1 MALQWTQALSVGVDE
16 IDDQHRELFRR
27 AARLLDGIKRGEPE
41 EIGALVDFL
50 HEYAVTHFGAEEAFM
65 REEAF
70 PGYVRHKA
78 EHDRFISDLLAL
90 AEKTDGRDAAS
101 VEKLVGLLRKESREI
116 LATLRGL
123 EDEVAE
129 LQGKGEKLKKGDLSV
144 EELEKKLRKHVKN
157 WKKRQE
163 KLEGGGDAVIPP
175 AAESRRQGAHA

>member
-27 AARLLDGIKRGEPE
+27 AARLLDGINRGEPE
-41 EIGALVDFL
+41 EIGTLVDFL

-90 AEKTDGRDAAS
+90 AREHERKGSGAFLSLKVNHWLVQWLKEHVSGTD
-101 VEKLVGLLRKESREI
+101 
-116 LATLRGL
+116 
-123 EDEVAE
+123 AE
-129 LQGKGEKLKKGDLSV
+129 LGRFLQ
-144 EELEKKLRKHVKN
+144 
-157 WKKRQE
+157 
-163 KLEGGGDAVIPP
+163 
-175 AAESRRQGAHA
+175 RRTA